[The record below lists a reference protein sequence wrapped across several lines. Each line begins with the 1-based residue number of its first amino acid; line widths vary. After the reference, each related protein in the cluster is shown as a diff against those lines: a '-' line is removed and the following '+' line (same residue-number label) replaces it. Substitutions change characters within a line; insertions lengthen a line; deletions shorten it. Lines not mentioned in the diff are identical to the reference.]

1 MRVLTLA
8 AEGSLCAAGF
18 DAAVADFERW
28 ICFLLLDGLQRAG
41 FFRAPGDSH
50 TLEGIK
56 GSVAA
61 DYARF
66 VAEAL
71 AILQKQGA
79 QSPLTRGTSLQGP
92 VHFMHSGCVNQM
104 HILDIASFHSQMK

>member
-1 MRVLTLA
+1 MRVLILA

-28 ICFLLLDGLQRAG
+28 VCLLLLDGLQRAG

-50 TLEGIK
+50 TLEGIR
-56 GSVAA
+56 GGVAA

-71 AILQKQGA
+71 AILQKHGA
-79 QSPLTRGTSLQGP
+79 QCPLTRGAPLQVS
-92 VHFMHSGCVNQM
+92 VHFFVVVKGVSVTCTY
-104 HILDIASFHSQMK
+104 